1 MSIDEQL
8 RLGWKC
14 YYAAIAAG
22 ETDRAKAIF
31 DRTVALAEAPHRRKT
46 TVRLLAPVLARVT
59 TSG

>member
-1 MSIDEQL
+1 MNIDEQL
-8 RLGWKC
+8 RDGWKE
-14 YYAAIAAG
+14 YYRAVAAG
-22 ETDRAKAIF
+22 DVVRAKAIF